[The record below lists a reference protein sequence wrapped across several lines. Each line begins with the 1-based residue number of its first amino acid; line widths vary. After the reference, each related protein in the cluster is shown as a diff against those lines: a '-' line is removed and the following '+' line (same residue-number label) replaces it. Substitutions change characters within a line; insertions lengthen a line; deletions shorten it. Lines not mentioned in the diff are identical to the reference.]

1 VLSTINGV
9 PYYWR
14 ECGRGPLLVLL
25 HGGAAHSGW
34 YQWMLPRLAQR
45 YRVVAPDL
53 RGLGRSGHADRYS
66 WDAYAEDVEALVGR
80 LIGDDE
86 PYYLAG
92 HCSGGYIGML
102 MSARGVR
109 PPAALVGIEVRP
121 KMPPEEDAD
130 MWARA
135 SRPPGRYRNLAALER
150 TWRIYAQRHGIPA
163 ERGLLLGR
171 EACRQEQDGSWVS
184 LADPRTLAQEPFE
197 TYALAARVQCP
208 TLLIRGEQSHMLSRI
223 QFLLVAGE
231 LRFGAFEEI
240 PGVGHNLMVEDP
252 DATCALIEH
261 FLERTLERTAAR
273 GTLPAAASSQ
283 ADSPPNR
290 PS

>member
-1 VLSTINGV
+1 VLRTVNGIRI
-9 PYYWR
+9 YWQ
-14 ECGRGPLLVLL
+14 ESGSGPLLVLL

-34 YQWMLPRLAQR
+34 YRWMIPRLAQR

-53 RGLGRSGHADRYS
+53 RGLGRSGHADRYT
-66 WDAYAEDVEALVGR
+66 WDAYAGDVEALVRQLVG
-80 LIGDDE
+80 DE

-109 PPAALVGIEVRP
+109 PPAALVGMEVRP
-121 KMPPEEDAD
+121 KLPPEEDAD

-135 SRPPGRYRNLAALER
+135 SRPPGRYRNVEAMER
-150 TWRIYAQRHGIPA
+150 VWRIYAQGHGLPI
-163 ERGLLLGR
+163 ERGVLLGR
-171 EACRQEQDGSWVS
+171 EASRQEPDGSWVAR
-184 LADPRTLAQEPFE
+184 ADPRTLAQEPFE
-197 TYALAARVQCP
+197 TYELAARVACP

-231 LRFGAFEEI
+231 LRFGAFEEM

-252 DATCALIEH
+252 DATSALIER
-261 FLERTLERTAAR
+261 FLEPLVAR
-273 GTLPAAASSQ
+273 DTPPVATGSPAG
-283 ADSPPNR
+283 SPLSR

>member
-1 VLSTINGV
+1 MSVNGI
-9 PYYWR
+9 PYYWQER
-14 ECGRGPLLVLL
+14 GHGPLLVLL

-34 YQWMLPRLAQR
+34 FQWMIPRLAQR

-53 RGLGRSGHADRYS
+53 RGLGRSGHADRYT
-66 WDAYAEDVEALVGR
+66 WDAYAEDVEALVG
-80 LIGDDE
+80 LLVGDE

-109 PPAALVGIEVRP
+109 PPAALVGMEVRP
-121 KMPPEEDAD
+121 RLPPDEDAD

-135 SRPPGRYRNLAALER
+135 GRPPGRYRSLEALER
-150 TWRIYAQRHGIPA
+150 TWRIYARRHGLPI

-171 EACRQEQDGSWVS
+171 ESCRQEPDGSWVGV
-184 LADPRTLAQEPFE
+184 ADPRTLAQEPFD
-197 TYALAARVQCP
+197 TYELAAKVACP
-208 TLLIRGEQSHMLSRI
+208 TLLIRGEQSHMLTRI

-240 PGVGHNLMVEDP
+240 PGVGHSFMVEDP
-252 DATCALIEH
+252 DATSALIER
-261 FLERTLERTAAR
+261 FLEPIVAR
-273 GTLPAAASSQ
+273 DTPPAAAGSP
-283 ADSPPNR
+283 ADSPPSR
-290 PS
+290 RS

>member
-1 VLSTINGV
+1 MVNGIRT
-9 PYYWR
+9 YYQER
-14 ECGRGPLLVLL
+14 GRGPLLVLL

-34 YQWMLPRLAQR
+34 YRWMIPRLAQR

-53 RGLGRSGHADRYS
+53 RGLGRSEHAERYT
-66 WDAYAEDVEALVGR
+66 WDAYAEDVEALVEQLVG
-80 LIGDDE
+80 DE

-130 MWARA
+130 MRARA
-135 SRPPGRYRNLAALER
+135 SRPPGRYRNLEAMER
-150 TWRIYAQRHGIPA
+150 VWRIYAQGHGLPI
-163 ERGLLLGR
+163 ERGVQLGR
-171 EACRQEQDGSWVS
+171 EATRQEPDGSWVA

-197 TYALAARVQCP
+197 TYELAARVACP
-208 TLLIRGEQSHMLSRI
+208 TLLLRGEQSHMLSRI

-231 LRFGAFEEI
+231 LRFGTFEEM

-252 DATCALIEH
+252 DATSALIER
-261 FLERTLERTAAR
+261 FLEPLVAR
-273 GTLPAAASSQ
+273 DTPPAAMG
-283 ADSPPNR
+283 SPAGSPLSR
-290 PS
+290 RS